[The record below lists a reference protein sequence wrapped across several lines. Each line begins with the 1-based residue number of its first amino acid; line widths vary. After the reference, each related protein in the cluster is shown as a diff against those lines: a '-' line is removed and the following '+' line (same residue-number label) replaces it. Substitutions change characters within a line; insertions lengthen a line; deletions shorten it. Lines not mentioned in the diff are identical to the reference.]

1 MQERASELDRA
12 RSALRLRLAGAALGL
27 TLLVLSNGGARE
39 SAGAAVLA
47 YTIGA
52 ILIRF
57 GVARGVVPLATIGIV
72 LDVIYASALTSSLA
86 STEPAWA
93 LYAFAIANASQ
104 RWGAWGAVAAT
115 AGAVAA
121 YDIVLGAR
129 SPDARASDL
138 WPIQVIL
145 AIGLL
150 CTELVLAIARTAREQ
165 GDLRAIALAQRDVAA
180 ANDVDEI
187 LSRVVSH
194 AALTFS
200 AKGAWIERRD
210 RRGVPTLSHM
220 HGVTVR
226 RELAT
231 IDVPLDDAT
240 ALVAGFAARD
250 EHREAL
256 VADLAAHARPLLAAA
271 KERAKLRE
279 QIETATRLADGLRAL
294 SGETEISGVLTRIVV
309 MAASLGGAATL
320 VRRSDGGVLAGDALP
335 ASLVSFV
342 RDTRPPIVVTDGS
355 FTGTDG
361 RRLTAVAA
369 ASAGPGLVIVL
380 VSPEREIDAPSLRA
394 LELIGAV
401 AGGVLARMGE
411 RDVATRERA
420 ELREETER
428 LQTELRSREETL
440 ASTVHEL
447 RTPLTSV
454 TAYGQL
460 ISRNLQSALQQLAQ
474 LDRLIGDLRRDAV
487 PALTLAETDLLKQ
500 VKDAAQR
507 QRLLTS
513 ANVTVAAEGEG
524 PFVVRADVGRLG
536 QVLDNLLGNAVKFSP
551 KDAPIDVAVRR
562 VEEVVLVSIVD
573 EGRGLSNEDLER
585 VFERY
590 YRSASTSADVPGLGI
605 GLAVS
610 RDIVTA
616 HGGRIWAES
625 AGVGRGSTFTI
636 ALPAV
641 AKTSNAEVR

>member
-12 RSALRLRLAGAALGL
+12 RSALRLRLAAAALGL
-27 TLLVLSNGGARE
+27 TLLVLSADGARE
-39 SAGAAVLA
+39 SAGLAVLA
-47 YTIGA
+47 YTLGA
-52 ILIRF
+52 IAIRV
-57 GVARGVVPLATIGIV
+57 GVSRGVVRLATAGVV
-72 LDVIYASALTSSLA
+72 LDVIYATTLSSSLA

-104 RWGAWGAVAAT
+104 RWGAWGAVATT
-115 AGAVAA
+115 AAAVAA

-150 CTELVLAIARTAREQ
+150 CTELVLAIARTAREHV
-165 GDLRAIALAQRDVAA
+165 DLRAIALAQSDVAA
-180 ANDVDEI
+180 ASDVDEI
-187 LSRVVSH
+187 LSRLVSH
-194 AALTFS
+194 AALTFG

-210 RRGVPTLSHM
+210 RRGVPTLTHA
-220 HGVTVR
+220 HGVTAR

-240 ALVAGFAARD
+240 TLVAGFAVRD
-250 EHREAL
+250 EHRDAL
-256 VADLAAHARPLLAAA
+256 VSDLAAHARPLLAAA
-271 KERAKLRE
+271 GERARLRE
-279 QIETATRLADGLRAL
+279 ELATATRLADGLRGLA
-294 SGETEISGVLTRIVV
+294 GETETSGVLTRIVV
-309 MAASLGGAATL
+309 MAAALGGTASV
-320 VRRSDGGVLAGDALP
+320 VRRSDGGLVAGDPLP
-335 ASLVSFV
+335 PSLVSFV

-361 RRLTAVAA
+361 RRLAAVAA
-369 ASAGPGLVIVL
+369 ASAGPGMVLVL
-380 VSPEREIDAPSLRA
+380 VSERAIDPASLRG

-411 RDVATRERA
+411 RDSATRERA
-420 ELREETER
+420 ELLEETER

-487 PALTLAETDLLKQ
+487 PTLSLTELDLLKEA
-500 VKDAAQR
+500 KDAAQR
-507 QRLLTS
+507 QRVS
-513 ANVTVAAEGEG
+513 SGANVTVAADGHG
-524 PFVVRADVGRLG
+524 PFTVRADAGRLG

-551 KDAPIDVAVRR
+551 KGARIDVTVRR
-562 VEEVVLVSIVD
+562 VDDAVLLAVTD
-573 EGRGLSNEDLER
+573 EGRGLTNDDLER

-590 YRSASTSADVPGLGI
+590 YRSASTSAEVPGLGI

-625 AGVGRGSTFTI
+625 AGAGKGSTFTI
-636 ALPAV
+636 ALPAL
-641 AKTSNAEVR
+641 AKTADAEVR